1 MMVDVE
7 EKPGDDKDSQPPVL
21 SLHDSLALG
30 EVELGLT
37 TVAETAER
45 QLEEIHRLPVL
56 LRLLSA
62 SRPLSSVPSFWDD
75 GEKEKSNISG
85 ESGDE
90 PTPDTPIDELANQVV
105 ARLEDV
111 SATYNVAEGVDVV
124 ACHLAPSI
132 CRNLSKI
139 PPLKRKRRESL
150 APIAMVK
157 QSGDPSLLG
166 GSSGPTHSTGPTS
179 NDGWETQELMLV
191 GANPRSSASV
201 KRRRLSKQPTSTT
214 TTDPKAS
221 LSAVKEK
228 SADSADELNL
238 GGDDGDGSAGGIL
251 SEGGLGLSSE
261 DEGNATGKIQSRRG
275 SEHSDA
281 MVATGGVDSQEELVS
296 KTLSDL
302 TALVTMS
309 LEPIKT
315 EDPQD
320 TDNTTTANSNSNSSN
335 VDSMIKK
342 GRLLLSVVD
351 SALSE
356 PFRAPSAADSVRGIM
371 TGSDLGSTVVALMHH
386 APVLRHQ
393 HVAVRSLLSYGLTS
407 LEFAALLNR

>member
-7 EKPGDDKDSQPPVL
+7 EKPGDNKDSQMPVL
-21 SLHDSLALG
+21 SLHDALALG

-37 TVAETAER
+37 TVAESDER

-75 GEKEKSNISG
+75 EEKEKSNING
-85 ESGDE
+85 DSGDE
-90 PTPDTPIDELANQVV
+90 PNTATPIDELANQVV

-111 SATYNVAEGVDVV
+111 AATYNVAEGVDVV

-139 PPLKRKRRESL
+139 APLKRKRRESSASASL
-150 APIAMVK
+150 MK
-157 QSGDPSLLG
+157 QRGAPSLSVG
-166 GSSGPTHSTGPTS
+166 SGPTNSAGATTS
-179 NDGWETQELMLV
+179 DGWETQELMLV
-191 GANPRSSASV
+191 GANPRSSISV
-201 KRRRLSKQPTSTT
+201 KRRRLSKQPKTAA

-228 SADSADELNL
+228 PADSADELNL
-238 GGDDGDGSAGGIL
+238 GGDDGDGSAAGML

-261 DEGNATGKIQSRRG
+261 DEGNTTGKSKNRRG
-275 SEHSDA
+275 SEHSDSMTA
-281 MVATGGVDSQEELVS
+281 VGAVDSQEELVS

-302 TALVTMS
+302 TALVALS
-309 LEPIKT
+309 LEPIKL

-320 TDNTTTANSNSNSSN
+320 ADINTTANSNNNNNN
-335 VDSMIKK
+335 VDSMSKK

-356 PFRAPSAADSVRGIM
+356 PFRAPSAGDSVRGIM

-393 HVAVRSLLSYGLTS
+393 HVAVRSLLS
-407 LEFAALLNR
+407 